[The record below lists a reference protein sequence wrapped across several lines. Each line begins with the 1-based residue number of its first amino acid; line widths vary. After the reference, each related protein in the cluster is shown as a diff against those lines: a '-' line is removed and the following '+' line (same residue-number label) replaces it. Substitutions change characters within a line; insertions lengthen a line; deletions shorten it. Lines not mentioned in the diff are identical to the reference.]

1 MKIQSTSNNRQFCG
15 LARGFSLF
23 EMVIV
28 MGIIGVILG
37 GVIFSSRSFSD
48 SARVQRVRSDF
59 NTIGSQIDTYE
70 MLGKRGFPTEAQ
82 GLDALVKKP
91 TSSPIPRDW
100 TNSLPEIPRD
110 PWTIEYQYKMPGKD
124 GANYEL
130 ISAGKDKIF
139 GTEDDLSSQD

>member
-1 MKIQSTSNNRQFCG
+1 
-15 LARGFSLF
+15 
-23 EMVIV
+23 
-28 MGIIGVILG
+28 
-37 GVIFSSRSFSD
+37 D